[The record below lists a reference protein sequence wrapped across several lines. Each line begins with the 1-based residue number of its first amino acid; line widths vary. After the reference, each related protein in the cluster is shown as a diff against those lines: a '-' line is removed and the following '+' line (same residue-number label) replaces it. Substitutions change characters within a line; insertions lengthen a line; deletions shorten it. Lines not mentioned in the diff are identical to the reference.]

1 MTTFRKFMV
10 AATVTTALAAAP
22 AAASAAPGGD
32 GNNNTVRKIT
42 QAMTAEGVLEHEREL
57 QAIADRN
64 GGTRV
69 SGSNGYD
76 ESADYAEQ
84 VFRDAGLEVTR
95 QDFTFNTFITTSP
108 TVFRQVA
115 PAPTRDL
122 AANIMSYS
130 GSGTTPSALAT
141 LPNLT
146 PTGSLALGCLPTDF
160 GPANAGT
167 IVLVSRGACTFAAK
181 ATNAAA
187 AGAAGVVIYNNAAG
201 ELNGTLGAT
210 FTGDFSVI
218 GITQA
223 LGQELVGL
231 VPSGLRLQ
239 LATATFRGEAT
250 TSNVIAQTPGGNPDN
265 VVMIGGHLDSVNAGP
280 GINDNGSGAGSVL
293 ELAQVMAKTKT
304 ANAVRFAV
312 WGAEE
317 SGLIGATRYVASL
330 SQAEKDKLAMYLNF
344 DMVASP
350 NFVRFVYDGD
360 DSVGDGNVGPAGSA
374 QIEQAFT
381 SYFASQGLASD
392 PTDFSGRSD
401 YGPFI
406 AAGIPSG
413 GLFTGAEGVK
423 TPAQARIYG
432 GVAGA
437 AYDPC
442 YHQACDA
449 LRQDFTGDPAK
460 AALYRDLAAR
470 YPLVGNVNLLAQE
483 QMGDAI
489 AAVTLTF
496 AISSSSVNDVA
507 GAPGQRKGQLK
518 PGGSGTGGTSGTSDG
533 SGGGLHDEHD
543 EHELVAS

>member
-1 MTTFRKFMV
+1 LTTFRKFLV

-22 AAASAAPGGD
+22 ATATAAPGGD

-57 QAIADRN
+57 QAISDRN

-69 SGSNGYD
+69 SGSEGYD
-76 ESADYAEQ
+76 ESADYAERI
-84 VFRDAGLEVTR
+84 FREAGLEVTR
-95 QDFTFNTFITTSP
+95 QDFFFNTFITTAP

-115 PAPTRDL
+115 PGPVRDL
-122 AANIMSYS
+122 PATIMSYS
-130 GSGTTPSALAT
+130 GSGNTPSAPASK
-141 LPNLT
+141 
-146 PTGSLALGCLPTDF
+146 PTGAITGCLPSDF
-160 GPANAGT
+160 GPTNDGT
-167 IVLVSRGACTFAAK
+167 IVLVSRGACTFATK

-187 AGAAGVVIYNNAAG
+187 AGAAGVVIYNNTAG
-201 ELNGTLGAT
+201 PLNGTLGDA
-210 FTGDFSVI
+210 FGGNFSVI
-218 GITQA
+218 GVTQA
-223 LGQELVGL
+223 LGQELVAL
-231 VPSGLRLQ
+231 VGNGLRLQ
-239 LATATFRGEAT
+239 LVTETRRGEAT
-250 TSNVIAQTPGGNPDN
+250 TSNVIAQTPGGNKDN

-293 ELAQVMAKTKT
+293 ELAQLMSKTKT

-312 WGAEE
+312 WAAEE
-317 SGLIGATRYVASL
+317 SGLVGSRNYVTTL

-413 GLFTGAEGVK
+413 GLFTGAEGLK
-423 TPAQARIYG
+423 TPAQAAIYG
-432 GVAGA
+432 GVAGQ

-442 YHQACDA
+442 YHQACDS
-449 LRQDFTGDPAK
+449 LRPDFSTDPVK
-460 AALYRDLAAR
+460 AALYRDLAAG

-489 AAVTLTF
+489 AAVTLTY
-496 AISSSSVNDVA
+496 AISTSSVNEVA
-507 GAPGQRKGQLK
+507 GAPGKRQGQLK

-533 SGGGLHDEHD
+533 SGGGLHDEHED
-543 EHELVAS
+543 ERVAS

>member
-64 GGTRV
+64 GATRV
-69 SGSNGYD
+69 SGSRGYD
-76 ESADYAEQ
+76 ESADYAART
-84 VFRDAGLEVTR
+84 FREAGLEVTR
-95 QDFTFNTFITTSP
+95 QDFVFNTFITTSP

-122 AANIMSYS
+122 DAIIMSYS
-130 GSGTTPSALAT
+130 GSGNTPSAAASV
-141 LPNLT
+141 
-146 PTGSLALGCLPTDF
+146 PTGNVRGCVAGDF
-160 GPANAGT
+160 TGLVPGT
-167 IVLVSRGACTFAAK
+167 IVLVSRGGCTFASK
-181 ATNAAA
+181 ASNAAA
-187 AGAAGVVIYNNAAG
+187 AGAAGVVIYNNTTG
-201 ELNGTLGAT
+201 PLNGTLGDT
-210 FTGDFSVI
+210 FGGNFSVV
-218 GITQA
+218 GVTQA
-223 LGQELVGL
+223 LGLELVSL

-250 TSNVIAQTPGGNPDN
+250 TSNVIAQTPGGNKDN

-293 ELAQVMAKTKT
+293 ELAQLMSKTKT

-317 SGLIGATRYVASL
+317 SGLVGSEYYVGAL
-330 SQAEKDKLAMYLNF
+330 SQAEKNKIAMYLNF

-374 QIEQAFT
+374 QIETAFT
-381 SYFASQGLASD
+381 DYFASQGLASD

-406 AAGIPSG
+406 ESGIPSG
-413 GLFTGAEGVK
+413 GLFTGAEGLK
-423 TPAQARIYG
+423 TPAQAQIYG
-432 GVAGA
+432 GVANQ

-442 YHQACDA
+442 YHQACDS
-449 LRQDFTGDPAK
+449 LRPDFLADPVK
-460 AALYRDLAAR
+460 AALYRELGAA
-470 YPLVGNVNLLAQE
+470 YPMVGNVNLLAQE

-489 AAVTLTF
+489 AAVTLTY
-496 AISSSSVNDVA
+496 AISTSSVNDVA
-507 GAPGQRKGQLK
+507 GAPGKRKGQLK
-518 PGGSGTGGTSGTSDG
+518 TSGSGTGGTSGTADG
-533 SGGGLHDEHD
+533 SGGGLHDEH
-543 EHELVAS
+543 EPVAS